1 MNSAGATPE
10 SNGLNPTLTMNITE
24 ELRSKLLGFPK
35 SKRWLEKKKAK
46 SAMSYYAAGRN
57 LVILQRATKKN
68 PDAFL
73 KWAKRQEEATDI
85 QDKLDDIA
93 KQLPTSEGYNFKNYI
108 RGFLKSFG
116 TQLPTA
122 DNTYTNKSDHPEYK
136 KEEILQL
143 LSYLQDKRHKLYVHI
158 IAESGLRH
166 HHVVQLKIR
175 HLKEDLD
182 INMIPTAI
190 RLDPEHYTGKKLAG
204 HTFLGAEAIKLL
216 RECQE
221 EGKIG
226 KEPND
231 RVIPLQYSTLNE
243 TLRRAKKSARL
254 DERIQP
260 SHGLR
265 KYFEAALDKAG
276 IDHDLKMRIEG
287 HNNGTRGKAYTT
299 KDWDELRKEYS
310 NAYPFINVHDPTQ
323 TKLAANIEATQNEMQ
338 QLKQR
343 VDLLTTII
351 TREVNYDVGKLPA
364 KALQR
369 AIELHD
375 EELKAEKL
383 RETEELERFNKPEE
397 LERMKERQQTLK
409 IESIEQWLKE
419 LPKEKRE
426 KLFSKITAE
435 AGS

>member
-1 MNSAGATPE
+1 MNSTGVTPE
-10 SNGLNPTLTMNITE
+10 SNGLDPSLTVNITE
-24 ELRSKLLGFPK
+24 ELRNKLLEFPK
-35 SKRWLEKKKAK
+35 AKRWLEKKQVK

-73 KWAKRQEEATDI
+73 KWEKQQEEATDI

-166 HHVVQLKIR
+166 HHVTQLRVR
-175 HLKEDLD
+175 HLQPDLD
-182 INMIPTAI
+182 ANIIPTAI

-204 HTFLGAEAIKLL
+204 HTFLGAESIKLL
-216 RECQE
+216 KECQE
-221 EGKIG
+221 EGKVG
-226 KEPND
+226 KEPED

-243 TLRRAKKSARL
+243 TLRRAKKNARL

-276 IDHDLKMRIEG
+276 IDHNLKMRIEG

-299 KDWDELRKEYS
+299 RDWNELREEYS
-310 NAYPFINVHDPTQ
+310 KAYPFINLHDPTQ
-323 TKLAANIEATQNEMQ
+323 TKLASNIETTQAQIEQLERKIASLTKLIRFLISRPLTPERKIPLEEIAQLTNDALAENPTIDTATKSIYESAIDY
-338 QLKQR
+338 LQR
-343 VDLLTTII
+343 LSPEQ
-351 TREVNYDVGKLPA
+351 RR
-364 KALQR
+364 KALSRTMESDIASQ
-369 AIELHD
+369 
-375 EELKAEKL
+375 
-383 RETEELERFNKPEE
+383 
-397 LERMKERQQTLK
+397 QQTGDP
-409 IESIEQWLKE
+409 SHS
-419 LPKEKRE
+419 R
-426 KLFSKITAE
+426 SH
-435 AGS
+435 S